1 MDEGDFASLCCCLL
15 EELMDLFELSPLADD
30 LFPPAGA
37 AAYEAP
43 LSADE
48 RFYRAL
54 PLLLSLDLSK
64 FTTLSA

>member
-1 MDEGDFASLCCCLL
+1 VDEGDFALRCCLL
-15 EELMDLFELSPLADD
+15 ELMDLFELSPL
-30 LFPPAGA
+30 PAGA